1 MKFGFRT
8 PSIKKSIKARSTGRI
23 KRAVKKSLNPT
34 YGKKGIGY
42 IKNPEKALKNSLYH
56 KTTVDTTKTI
66 KSAIRKTNENKTE
79 LSKETNNQKKEVS
92 AAKVGLALYTGGLS
106 LLFTGIHKKKKDNEK

>member
-1 MKFGFRT
+1 MKFSFRT